1 MADINEIDDPKEE
14 KKKSRREKKKEKKQ
28 KVQHE
33 NDKDTEEPEKAS
45 SKIVMALVTILII
58 VIWLGIFAILIKAD
72 VGGFGS
78 TVLAPALKNV
88 PVINKILPDT
98 GETASTESSQD
109 AGYNNLDDAVAR
121 IKELEVELDTANS
134 QVEQDSQTIDD
145 LNSQVAD
152 LSSYK
157 EDQAAFE
164 EEKEKYYEEVVF
176 SDNAP
181 DIKEYKAYY
190 ESIDPANAEVLYKQ
204 VCEEL
209 QQDDQIKDYADTY
222 SKMKPKEA
230 AAIFDSMTDN
240 LQLVAKILN
249 AMDSQS
255 RGNILGKMDAD
266 TAAKVTKIMNPSQN

>member
-28 KVQHE
+28 KAQQE
-33 NDKDTEEPEKAS
+33 NDQDTEEPEKAS

-58 VIWLGIFAILIKAD
+58 VIWLGIFAILIKSD

-88 PVINKILPDT
+88 PVINRILPDT
-98 GETASTESSQD
+98 GEAASTENSQD

-134 QVEQDSQTIDD
+134 QIEQDSQTIDD

-240 LQLVAKILN
+240 LQLVARILN

>member
-28 KVQHE
+28 KAQQE
-33 NDKDTEEPEKAS
+33 NDNDTEEPEKAS

-58 VIWLGIFAILIKAD
+58 VIWLGIFAILIKSD

-98 GETASTESSQD
+98 GEDASTESSQG

-134 QVEQDSQTIDD
+134 QVEKDSQTIDD
-145 LNSQVAD
+145 LNSQIAD

-240 LQLVAKILN
+240 LQLVANILN
-249 AMDSQS
+249 AMDAQS

-266 TAAKVTKIMNPSQN
+266 IAAKVTKIMNPSQN